1 MAINKLVF
9 DVETIGQKFDSL
21 DDVSK
26 ELLEARFKK
35 KFKDD
40 EEIELQKE
48 RLTFFPP
55 LSEVVAIG
63 MLNPET
69 KNGVCL
75 YQARDKIEKTEENK
89 IEYLPFVSEKD
100 LLEKFWQLAM
110 AYEEFITFN
119 GRGFDVPMLLIR
131 SAINGLRPSKN
142 LMVNRYLSSQPFSLK
157 HVDLADELGFYG
169 AKNDFL
175 GLHFWTKAFGIESP
189 KQEGK
194 SGDDVGR
201 NFSDGKYLEI
211 AKYCMGDVFATSEL
225 YKKWDKYLRFS

>member
-9 DVETIGQKFDSL
+9 DVETIGLKFDSL
-21 DDVSK
+21 DEVSK
-26 ELLEARFKK
+26 ELLETRFKRK
-35 KFKDD
+35 SKDD

-55 LSEVVAIG
+55 LSEIVAIG

-69 KNGVCL
+69 QNGVCL
-75 YQARDKIEKTEENK
+75 YQTRGKIEKTEENK
-89 IEYLPFVSEKD
+89 IEYLPFASEKE
-100 LLEKFWQLAM
+100 LLEKFWQLVM

-119 GRGFDVPMLLIR
+119 GRGFDVPMLLVR
-131 SAINGLRPSKN
+131 SAINDLRPSKN

-157 HVDLADELGFYG
+157 HIDLQDELGFYG

-189 KQEGK
+189 KSGEMTGDSVGKNFEEGK
-194 SGDDVGR
+194 
-201 NFSDGKYLEI
+201 FMEI